1 MLKIQSLKWLSTT
14 LVLIGILLTNI
25 NEYPINIIFH
35 GLGVLGWTICG
46 FISKDRAIM
55 TNFGLQ
61 IPLFLCG
68 FYKLLI

>member
-1 MLKIQSLKWLSTT
+1 MLKIKSLKLLSTT
-14 LVLIGILLTNI
+14 LVLTGILLTNI

-61 IPLFLCG
+61 IPLFLFG

>member
-46 FISKDRAIM
+46 FISKDRAII

-61 IPLFLCG
+61 IPLFLFG

>member
-14 LVLIGILLTNI
+14 LVLLGILLTNI

-61 IPLFLCG
+61 IPLFLFG

>member
-35 GLGVLGWTICG
+35 GLSVLGWTICG

-61 IPLFLCG
+61 IPLFLFG

>member
-14 LVLIGILLTNI
+14 LVLTGILLTNI

-61 IPLFLCG
+61 IPVFLFG

>member
-14 LVLIGILLTNI
+14 LVLTGILLTNI
-25 NEYPINIIFH
+25 NEYPINIYFH
-35 GLGVLGWTICG
+35 GSGVLGWTICG
-46 FISKDRAIM
+46 YLSKDRAIM

-61 IPLFLCG
+61 IPLFLFG

>member
-46 FISKDRAIM
+46 YLSKDKAIM

-61 IPLFLCG
+61 IPLFIIG
-68 FYKLLI
+68 IFNVYF